1 MAPEGGFITKEG
13 SETREKSTWV
23 RRCAECSPSS
33 FQCSESVGC
42 SCGAGRSHAAV
53 KGNERASKCSVSW
66 RSVSL
71 VVGLAWLM

>member
-23 RRCAECSPSS
+23 LRCAECSPSS

-42 SCGAGRSHAAV
+42 SCGAGRSHAAICE
-53 KGNERASKCSVSW
+53 KEMRGRESAQSHGEVSHLW
-66 RSVSL
+66 
-71 VVGLAWLM
+71 